1 MNNGEKIH
9 HADDQVGRTAELGF
23 LPEMNNIK
31 TEIDRNGEITS
42 NPYSHF
48 IDIYTPELTDKMAED
63 IQKKSP
69 AEQLNEILF
78 LYNTM
83 EYHLETA
90 PSIESFNNEMLYNI
104 RKVINSIP
112 DNKAVP
118 LIKYAQGLGSD
129 NEVLQMKMS
138 HALRILGDDK
148 WDHMGFPYIKSR
160 WIEKTNESQADLHD
174 DFPLAPKDQV
184 LINIAP
190 EIVASLDKNYHPYKF
205 YDTEGNS
212 ISLAEPEQT
221 EKKFHGADLE
231 ALKLLSDMHHYRM
244 EWITSHKMNLNLSDV
259 SLPAQIQLLYYMT
272 KADGDRFDKLCKVL
286 YRPGE
291 SSNNAKSMS
300 DNELLRLK
308 LAENFLAADFGEDFG
323 DALLDIA
330 SSETLDNKQIGE
342 ILDTV
347 TSARESIS
355 KITGLYNGFKGG
367 DFAKEYTRAA
377 NERLTD
383 ALTVFRK
390 IAKDGEATADL
401 EWAGKSRL
409 DYESAMEALK
419 YETKSLEIISGTLG
433 DVASGATGAFAE
445 KILNPDFYRVRTMYN
460 FYSPEHGYVLLY
472 TRPEGSGT
480 FEPMLE
486 YGTKNGVEASISLI
500 ANPVN
505 PFELPNPHRPDYKKI
520 KDPSYYDKAT
530 MDKVSAIRLD
540 REGRTPGAPAN
551 DPNRDPINPIGTVS
565 VDLAAINDRADTP
578 SGKIARLLSVGN
590 KLRENNADFSLN
602 HNTKWFDQDKY
613 GTATGFRELVEY
625 VDSLANGWCKNRPPK
640 SDEGFNRIMNINRG
654 HNVTRSAA

>member
-1 MNNGEKIH
+1 MISSEKTHYTGDRNNYTNEPS
-9 HADDQVGRTAELGF
+9 F
-23 LPEMNNIK
+23 LPEINNSEEK
-31 TEIDRNGEITS
+31 AS
-42 NPYSHF
+42 NPFSHF
-48 IDIYTPELTDKMAED
+48 IDVYTPELTDKMIED
-63 IQKKSP
+63 IKKMSP
-69 AEQLNEILF
+69 AKQLSEILF
-78 LYNTM
+78 LYNVM

-90 PSIESFNNEMLYNI
+90 PSIESFDNKMLYNI
-104 RKVINSIP
+104 RKVINSVP
-112 DNKAVP
+112 EDKATP
-118 LIKYAQGLGSD
+118 LIKYARELGSD
-129 NEVLQMKMS
+129 NEILELKAC
-138 HALRILGDDK
+138 HALRILGDDGWDRWGRLTIKKK
-148 WDHMGFPYIKSR
+148 WTDRVNK
-160 WIEKTNESQADLHD
+160 SQAGLHN
-174 DFPLAPKDQV
+174 DFPLAPEDRV
-184 LINIAP
+184 LVSIAP
-190 EIVASLDKNYHPYKF
+190 EVVASLDKNYHFDAF
-205 YDTEGNS
+205 YDAEGDS
-212 ISLAEPEQT
+212 ISLAEQGQAQ
-221 EKKFHGADLE
+221 KKFHGADLE
-231 ALKLLSDMHHYRM
+231 ALKLLGDMHHYRM

-286 YRPGE
+286 YGLGK
-291 SSNNAKSMS
+291 SSNSAKSMS
-300 DNELLRLK
+300 DDELLRLK

-330 SSETLDNKQIGE
+330 SSETLDDKQIGE

-355 KITGLYNGFKGG
+355 KITGLYNGFEDG

-445 KILNPDFYRVRTMYN
+445 KVLKPDYYRGRTLYN
-460 FYSPEHGYVLLY
+460 FYSPKHGYVLLY

-520 KDPSYYDKAT
+520 KDPRYYDKAT

-590 KLRENNADFSLN
+590 KLRESNTDFSLN
-602 HNTKWFDQDKY
+602 HNTKWFNQDAY

-625 VDSLANGWCKNRPPK
+625 VDSLAGGWCKSRPPK
-640 SDEGFNRIMNINRG
+640 SNEGFRRYMNAGRG
-654 HNVTRSAA
+654 HKATRSVA